1 MDAFAPSPAEPPH
14 RPSCPGCDRP
24 RTEADVRGVAW
35 SSRHTPDGIE
45 FVCPGCTRAEIGQIE
60 AGLAV
65 ERSRTPAA

>member
-1 MDAFAPSPAEPPH
+1 MDAFPTLPAEPPH
-14 RPSCPGCDRP
+14 GPPCPGCGRV
-24 RTEADVRGVAW
+24 RTEADVRSLAW

-65 ERSRTPAA
+65 VGSRTPAA